1 MLLRMR
7 AGTHREAPVDVRH
20 LGVQV
25 EAEDEEENP
34 RHHAGAAAD
43 KLKEVDAS
51 AWRAH
56 HDGLYADESNEGQ
69 HLGVGG
75 GQRQFGCWLVSKE
88 TRTRRHF
95 KGGDFKDSSPSGDVR
110 LCFL

>member
-1 MLLRMR
+1 M
-7 AGTHREAPVDVRH
+7 RH

-69 HLGVGG
+69 HLEEGVGG
-75 GQRQFGCWLVSKE
+75 RDSLVVGWSPKE
-88 TRTRRHF
+88 HGRAVILKEETLRIQV
-95 KGGDFKDSSPSGDVR
+95 P
-110 LCFL
+110 L

>member
-1 MLLRMR
+1 MR

-69 HLGVGG
+69 HLEGWWGAETVWLLVGL
-75 GQRQFGCWLVSKE
+75 QRN
-88 TRTRRHF
+88 T
-95 KGGDFKDSSPSGDVR
+95 DAPS
-110 LCFL
+110 F

>member
-1 MLLRMR
+1 MR

-69 HLGVGG
+69 HLEEEWGVGG
-75 GQRQFGCWLVSKE
+75 DGGRDSLVVGWSPKKHGRAVILKE
-88 TRTRRHF
+88 ETLRIQV
-95 KGGDFKDSSPSGDVR
+95 P
-110 LCFL
+110 L

>member
-1 MLLRMR
+1 MR

-69 HLGVGG
+69 HLEGKWGVVVGAETVWLLVG
-75 GQRQFGCWLVSKE
+75 LQRN
-88 TRTRRHF
+88 T
-95 KGGDFKDSSPSGDVR
+95 DAPS
-110 LCFL
+110 F

>member
-1 MLLRMR
+1 MR

-69 HLGVGG
+69 HLEGGWGGAETVWLLVGL
-75 GQRQFGCWLVSKE
+75 QRN
-88 TRTRRHF
+88 T
-95 KGGDFKDSSPSGDVR
+95 DAPS
-110 LCFL
+110 F